1 MKLFHYLK
9 KLNENQSLDYLSKL
23 LLTIFGIVFILN
35 CILSSLYLSSMKKQN
50 LSQIES
56 TLNIFT
62 RALKQDLTSEERFLY
77 WTVINDE
84 SLDDFLLNAEQDQY
98 IKNLQKIRSH
108 VQEFETYNKVD
119 FSLFIQEKQS
129 SDLINI
135 SPLHISYSEFL
146 KIEDFFKSTKQEDYS
161 NYNSWNI
168 TTIDQQHY
176 IYKVVSYK
184 EKKLYSITPIDAILK
199 PLNEI
204 EIGDNGSI
212 SVDAPQNTSLID
224 NTSFSKYETVIA
236 NKKATKLPFN
246 IYVNIDYQDAFRNV
260 LMLQFSIL
268 LLPLIISIVAF
279 WSLFYTQKRVISP
292 MKRLLQ
298 HLQGTNPEDFEFD
311 KEGIIEIDD
320 ANNQI
325 NFLFNE
331 IQMLKHDIFNAKLK
345 QKSIELNYLKN
356 QIHPHFYLNILSMI
370 HGMIQTEHYE
380 EIEQLTLSTSRY
392 FRYLFQTDQDFVL
405 LKDEIQHIQ
414 DYLQVQRLRY
424 GNSFSF
430 QVEIAERVYNNSIPP
445 LILQIFVEN
454 IFKHCF
460 SMDTKLSVRL
470 NIDSVTEENDY
481 YRIVLEDN
489 GPGFPDNILSKLKS
503 RTSLITKD
511 GKHIGL
517 TNTYE
522 RLDSLYQQD
531 YYIHFM
537 NKPEGG
543 AMIKLILPNQNKKG
557 ATNENLTR

>member
-1 MKLFHYLK
+1 
-9 KLNENQSLDYLSKL
+9 
-23 LLTIFGIVFILN
+23 
-35 CILSSLYLSSMKKQN
+35 MKKQN

-62 RALKQDLTSEERFLY
+62 RALKQDLTAEERFLY

-84 SLDDFLLNAEQDQY
+84 SLDNFLLNIEQEQY

-108 VQEFETYNKVD
+108 VQEFETYNNVD
-119 FSLFIQEKQS
+119 FSLFIQDKQTL
-129 SDLINI
+129 DLINI
-135 SPLHISYSEFL
+135 SPLHIAYSEFL
-146 KIEDFFKSTKQEDYS
+146 KIEQFFKTRKQEDYS
-161 NYNSWNI
+161 NYNTWNI
-168 TTIDQQHY
+168 ATIDQQHY

-184 EKKLYSITPIDAILK
+184 EKTLYSITPIDAILK

-204 EIGDNGSI
+204 EVGDNGSI
-212 SVDAPQNTSLID
+212 SIDTPQKSSIFD

-236 NKKATKLPFN
+236 NKNVTKLPFN

-268 LLPLIISIVAF
+268 LLPLIISILAF

-298 HLQGTNPEDFEFD
+298 HLQGTNPEDFEFG

-320 ANNQI
+320 ANHQI
-325 NFLFNE
+325 NQLFNE
-331 IQMLKHDIFNAKLK
+331 IQILKHDIFNSKLK
-345 QKSIELNYLKN
+345 QKSIELNHLKN

-380 EIEQLTLSTSRY
+380 EIEQLTLSTSQY

-424 GNSFSF
+424 GNNFSF

-445 LILQIFVEN
+445 LILQTFVEN

-460 SMDTKLSVRL
+460 SMDTKLSVKL
-470 NIDSVTEENDY
+470 TIDSVTEKNDY
-481 YRIVLEDN
+481 YRIMLEDN
-489 GPGFPDNILSKLKS
+489 GPGFPANILSKLLS

-511 GKHIGL
+511 GKHVGL

-522 RLDSLYQQD
+522 RLDSLYQQN

-543 AMIKLILPNQNKKG
+543 AMIKLILPHQNKKG
-557 ATNENLTR
+557 TTNENLTR